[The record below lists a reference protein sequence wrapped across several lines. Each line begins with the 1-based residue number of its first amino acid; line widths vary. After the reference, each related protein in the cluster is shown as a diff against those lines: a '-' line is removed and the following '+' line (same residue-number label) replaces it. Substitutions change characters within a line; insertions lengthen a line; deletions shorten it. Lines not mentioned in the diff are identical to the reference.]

1 MSAPTHPALALRDLS
16 DPSAG
21 LHAVQLVVDRLEAAL
36 TDLWGLPV
44 RRDPGPRIV
53 PVADNYDRL
62 RYPPDAVTRDR
73 RHTRYVDDEHVL
85 RSHTTARVPALL
97 RDLAADPAGEVLL
110 SVPGITYRRDVIDRH
125 HVGEPH
131 QIDLWRIRPGGEPL
145 AEDDLVGMVRA
156 VVQAVLPGTGWRTPA
171 SRHPY
176 TLAGREVLVAV
187 ADVEVEVGE
196 CGLAHPGVLAAAG
209 LPRAASGLAM
219 GLGLDRLV
227 MLAKGVDDIRLLRST
242 DPRIASQ
249 MLDLAPYRPV
259 SAHPPAR
266 RDVSVAVSVDVDAE
280 LLGDRIRAAL
290 GSAADAVEEVVVL
303 SETDHADLPAV
314 ARDRLGTR
322 PGQKNVLL
330 RLVLRHPDRTL
341 TAADANALRDR
352 VHLAVHEGR
361 QHLGS
366 PAGPVTAAGEGAA
379 GVPELGRPHVG
390 EVRVE
395 GGEQPGDAGPG
406 PRAERDAGPGARP
419 RRHRPRGG
427 VPPPR
432 APLSARPHRG
442 A

>member
-1 MSAPTHPALALRDLS
+1 MSTVLHPALTLRDLS

-21 LHAVQLVVDRLEAAL
+21 PHAVQHVVDRLEAAL

-53 PVADNYDRL
+53 SVADNYDRL
-62 RYPPDAVTRDR
+62 RYTPDAVTRDR

-85 RSHTTARVPALL
+85 RSHTSARVPALL
-97 RDLAADPAGEVLL
+97 RDLAADPAGEVVL

-145 AEDDLVGMVRA
+145 AEDDLVEMIRA
-156 VVQAVLPGTGWRTPA
+156 VVQAVLPGAGWRSPA
-171 SRHPY
+171 SLHPY
-176 TLAGREVLVAV
+176 TLAGREILAAV
-187 ADVEVEVGE
+187 GEVEMEIGE

-227 MLAKGVDDIRLLRST
+227 MLAKGMDDIRLLRSA

-259 SAHPPAR
+259 SAQPAAR
-266 RDVSVAVSVDVDAE
+266 RDISVAVSVGSDAE

-290 GSAADAVEEVVVL
+290 GPAADAAEEVLVL
-303 SETDHADLPAV
+303 SETGHADLPAV
-314 ARDRLGTR
+314 ARDRLGVQ

-330 RLVLRHPDRTL
+330 RLILRHPDRTL
-341 TAADANALRDR
+341 TAAEANALRDR
-352 VHLAVHEGR
+352 IHVAVHEGTAPPR
-361 QHLGS
+361 S
-366 PAGPVTAAGEGAA
+366 GPEPRVT
-379 GVPELGRPHVG
+379 GRPG
-390 EVRVE
+390 RS
-395 GGEQPGDAGPG
+395 GGRGCG
-406 PRAERDAGPGARP
+406 RRP
-419 RRHRPRGG
+419 
-427 VPPPR
+427 
-432 APLSARPHRG
+432 
-442 A
+442 